1 MNDIVDVVVGFDQ
14 REAVAYHAFTQ
25 SVIEKSSIPIRF
37 LPLNI
42 NSLNDYK
49 ETHKDGSN
57 EFIYSRFLVPY
68 LMNFK
73 GWAIYADGDMVCL
86 EDIKKL
92 WNLRDN
98 KYAIQVVKHDYK
110 TKIKKKYWGNKN
122 ENYPRKN
129 WSSLILWNCEHKSHK
144 ILTPDFIQKQTGA
157 FLHRFNWIK
166 DSEIGDINKEW
177 NWLAMEYEE
186 KQDINLIHYTIGTPC
201 FEEYQNSSLASYWKK
216 SFMSML
222 DGYFKKN
229 RLE

>member
-42 NSLNDYK
+42 NSLTNYK

-110 TKIKKKYWGNKN
+110 TKIKNKYWGNKN
-122 ENYPRKN
+122 ENYPKKN

-201 FEEYQNSSLASYWKK
+201 FEEYQNSSLASYWKE